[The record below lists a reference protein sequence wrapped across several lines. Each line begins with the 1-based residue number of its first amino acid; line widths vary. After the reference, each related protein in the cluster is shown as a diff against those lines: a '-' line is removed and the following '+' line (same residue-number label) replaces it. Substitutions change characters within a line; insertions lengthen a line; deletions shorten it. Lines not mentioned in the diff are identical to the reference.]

1 MIQGNNLEKYLYR
14 ISLMNETQINF
25 EKEKVKKTISFIHM
39 LKKKER
45 ERKKNR
51 SIRSSKKKC
60 NRSEEQKGK

>member
-1 MIQGNNLEKYLYR
+1 
-14 ISLMNETQINF
+14 MNETQINF
-25 EKEKVKKTISFIHM
+25 EKEKVKKAISFIHM

-51 SIRSSKKKC
+51 SVRSSKKKC

>member
-1 MIQGNNLEKYLYR
+1 
-14 ISLMNETQINF
+14 MNETQINF

-51 SIRSSKKKC
+51 SVRSSKKKC